1 MKMKMRKCDVMAVR
15 VLCALVAVCG
25 VMLVLAG
32 CQSVDLGQYENAP
45 DDVKD
50 AIEVKGKKFTFTV
63 KTDVKVLPM
72 YDAEEVELSQLSM
85 DVPLSKAASYLSA
98 NTQSLT
104 DLWVLDYMNGELVQY
119 VHQSS
124 TDTDWGAPTM
134 SLAYGSHHVYFVA
147 SRGLTPTLNTDE
159 HTITWATVRDTFWK
173 DYEVE
178 VVNTTNGNRAV
189 TLDRIVT
196 KFRALV
202 MDEVPASLGSVT
214 IAPATW
220 YTALDYTTGEP
231 ANAGAAFASTISV
244 PASYVGTSGQLAV
257 SLFSLSPSDEWT
269 TDVTLTANDGSEG
282 VLGQAVITAA
292 PMKRNRATE
301 YSGQLFGSG
310 GAMTV
315 SLNDEWSTPY
325 EGSW

>member
-1 MKMKMRKCDVMAVR
+1 MKMRKCDVMAVR
-15 VLCALVAVCG
+15 VLCVLMAVCG
-25 VMLVLAG
+25 VMFFLVG

-45 DDVKD
+45 DDDVED

-63 KTDVKVLPM
+63 KMDVKAIGMEDEVH
-72 YDAEEVELSQLSM
+72 AELEQMSLA
-85 DVPLSKAASYLSA
+85 SKAASYLST

-119 VHQSS
+119 IHQSS
-124 TDTDWGAPTM
+124 TDADWGAPTM
-134 SLAYGSHHVYFVA
+134 SLAYGVHHVYFVA
-147 SRGLTPTLNTDE
+147 SRGLTPTLNTDG

-202 MDEVPASLGSVT
+202 MDEVPVSLASVT
-214 IAPATW
+214 VAPATW

-231 ANAGAAFASTISV
+231 ANAGAVFATTISV

-257 SLFSLSPSDEWT
+257 SLFSLSPSDEWA

>member
-1 MKMKMRKCDVMAVR
+1 MKMRKCDVMAVR
-15 VLCALVAVCG
+15 VLCVLMAVCG
-25 VMLVLAG
+25 VMLMLTGCQKIDTGQLAG
-32 CQSVDLGQYENAP
+32 VVDDEESE
-45 DDVKD
+45 
-50 AIEVKGKKFTFTV
+50 IEVGKGKKFTFTV
-63 KTDVKVLPM
+63 KMDVKAIGMEDEVH
-72 YDAEEVELSQLSM
+72 AELEQMSLV
-85 DVPLSKAASYLSA
+85 SKAASYLST

-124 TDTDWGAPTM
+124 TDADWGAPTM
-134 SLAYGSHHVYFVA
+134 SLAYGAHHVYFVA
-147 SRGLTPTLNTDE
+147 SRGLTPTLDTE
-159 HTITWATVRDTFWK
+159 GHTISWATVRDTFWK

-202 MDEVPASLGSVT
+202 MDEVPASLASVT

-244 PASYVGTSGQLAV
+244 PASYVGMSGQLAV

-325 EGSW
+325 EGTW

>member
-1 MKMKMRKCDVMAVR
+1 MKMRKCDVMAVR
-15 VLCALVAVCG
+15 VLCVLMAVCG
-25 VMLVLAG
+25 VMLMLTG
-32 CQSVDLGQYENAP
+32 CQKIDTGQYENAP
-45 DDVKD
+45 DDDVED
-50 AIEVKGKKFTFTV
+50 AIELKGKKFTFTV
-63 KTDVKVLPM
+63 KTTVDVIPM
-72 YDAEEVELSQLSM
+72 ADEVSENLQMGMDA
-85 DVPLSKAASYLSA
+85 PLSKAASYLST

-124 TDTDWGAPTM
+124 TDSDWGAPTM

-147 SRGLTPTLNTDE
+147 SRGLTPTLDTDG

-202 MDEVPASLGSVT
+202 MDEVPASLASVT

-220 YTALDYTTGEP
+220 YTSLDYTTGEP
-231 ANAGAAFASTISV
+231 ANAGAAFASNISV
-244 PASYVGTSGQLAV
+244 PASYVGTAGQLAV

-310 GAMTV
+310 GSMTV

>member
-1 MKMKMRKCDVMAVR
+1 MKMRKCDVTAVR
-15 VLCALVAVCG
+15 RLYALMAVCG
-25 VMLVLAG
+25 VMFFLMG
-32 CQSVDLGQYENAP
+32 CQSVDLGQYEGAP
-45 DDVKD
+45 DDDVEE
-50 AIEVKGKKFTFTV
+50 AVAVKGKKFTFTV

-85 DVPLSKAASYLSA
+85 DVPLSKAASYLST

-104 DLWVLDYMNGELVQY
+104 DLWVLDYMNGELIQY
-119 VHQSS
+119 VHQTS
-124 TDTDWGAPTM
+124 TDSDWGAPTM
-134 SLAYGSHHVYFVA
+134 TLAYGSHHVYFIA
-147 SRGLTPTLNTDE
+147 SRGGEPDLDTDA
-159 HTITWATVRDTFWK
+159 HTIAWATVRDTFWK

-189 TLDRIVT
+189 TLDRVIT
-196 KFRALV
+196 KFKATITDEIPAAL
-202 MDEVPASLGSVT
+202 ASVT
-214 IAPATW
+214 VAPATW
-220 YTALDYTTGEP
+220 YRTLDYLTGEP
-231 ANAGAAFASTISV
+231 VEGAAYASTINV
-244 PASYVGTSGQLAV
+244 PASYVGTTGQLAV
-257 SLFSLSPSDEWT
+257 SLFSLSPSDDWT